1 MSTLIISDY
10 LENKLI
16 DHMSLSNSEVTSDT
30 QVEPESQ

>member
-16 DHMSLSNSEVTSDT
+16 DHVLRDAAYTDPDIENNMH
-30 QVEPESQ
+30 